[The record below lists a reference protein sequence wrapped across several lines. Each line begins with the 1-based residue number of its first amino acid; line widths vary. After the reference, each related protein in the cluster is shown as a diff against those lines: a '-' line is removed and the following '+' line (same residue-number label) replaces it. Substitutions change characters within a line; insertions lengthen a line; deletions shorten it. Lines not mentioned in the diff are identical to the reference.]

1 MNLHSLLCAAM
12 VGASASLVSLP
23 VKAADDAPAV
33 RQMLR
38 TELYFTAID
47 AAQWDT
53 FLAEVV
59 TPRFPDG
66 LTWYDVHGQW
76 RGPSGKPE
84 KLPSRLLIVL
94 HADNRNNERALV
106 EVGALFKQRFGYSVL
121 RASAKVEASDPDW
134 TTDRVNRNPQLTP
147 QSRFR
152 P

>member
-1 MNLHSLLCAAM
+1 MNLRFLLSAAFIGTSLCLS
-12 VGASASLVSLP
+12 VQPASAADEAP
-23 VKAADDAPAV
+23 VV

-53 FLAEVV
+53 FLADVV

-76 RGPSGKPE
+76 RGPSGKAE

-94 HADNRNNERALV
+94 HSDHRNNERALV
-106 EVGALFKQRFGYSVL
+106 EIGAEFKQRFGYSVL

-147 QSRFR
+147 KSRFR

>member
-1 MNLHSLLCAAM
+1 MKLRSSTFAA
-12 VGASASLVSLP
+12 VLVASLSLTVLP
-23 VKAADDAPAV
+23 VTAADEAPVV

-47 AAQWDT
+47 AAQWDR
-53 FLAEVV
+53 FLEEVV

-76 RGPSGKPE
+76 RGASGKPE

-94 HADNRNNERALV
+94 HSDNRNNERALV
-106 EVGALFKQRFGYSVL
+106 EVAAQFKRRFGYSVL
-121 RASAKVEASDPDW
+121 RASVKVEASDQDW
-134 TTDRVNRNPQLTP
+134 TVDRVNRNPQLTP
-147 QSRFR
+147 ESRFR

>member
-1 MNLHSLLCAAM
+1 MSVSAA
-12 VGASASLVSLP
+12 GEAP
-23 VKAADDAPAV
+23 VV
-33 RQMLR
+33 RQMVR
-38 TELYFTAID
+38 TELYFTAI
-47 AAQWDT
+47 AADQWDT

-76 RGPSGKPE
+76 RGAGGKPE

-94 HADNRNNERALV
+94 HADSRSNESALV

-121 RASAKVEASDPDW
+121 RDSVKVEASDPDW

-147 QSRFR
+147 QSR
-152 P
+152 